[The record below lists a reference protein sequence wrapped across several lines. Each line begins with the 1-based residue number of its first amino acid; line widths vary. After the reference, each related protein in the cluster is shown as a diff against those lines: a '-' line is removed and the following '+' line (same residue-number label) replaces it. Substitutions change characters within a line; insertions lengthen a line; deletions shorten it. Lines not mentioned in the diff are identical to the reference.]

1 MGLSRNGQNLLFNK
15 NGRRT
20 VESLLLSICLLVPI
34 PSGANA
40 AASVTISQIASGPT
54 PFISFIDLNGFHGTS
69 LKKISFRIEPKPGS
83 TAEAIQATYGASY
96 LKTRG
101 YLNTASGE
109 LRLPIFGLY
118 QTYNNQVLISYTKTS
133 GKKTLSVPLQTETWD
148 NSCNDSFTNRTDVVA
163 RDESVKLG
171 YSFFMLKGWVC
182 DAHPV
187 VLDIDGEIRWVGTA
201 GNGEQGSTFFGNS
214 MYLGSG
220 SQLYKMELDGTYE
233 QVGDYSE
240 QGYYT
245 FHHNIDY
252 GKRGLLLELNHNSD
266 VQDVEADI
274 IEVDKNGALLKEWDI
289 GSILDEAMIAGGDDP
304 SGFVDHNGGDWFHNN
319 AATYWKQKNQL
330 VVSSRENFVS
340 GIGYDDKKMKWILG
354 DPEKAWYQY
363 ASLRAFA
370 LTLPAGDH
378 LPIGQH
384 AVSITSKGNLMLFD
398 NGLQSFNHA
407 LSGSS
412 RGYSAPRQYTINE
425 RSKMARE
432 VWNYEHDQEVW
443 SPICSSIY
451 QDGSSYL
458 INYASEGSGIRL
470 VGLDS
475 RSKIGF
481 EWILSGTQFF
491 YGWNAFPIHLEK
503 VSY

>member
-1 MGLSRNGQNLLFNK
+1 MSKKRK
-15 NGRRT
+15 RT
-20 VESLLLSICLLVPI
+20 VASIFLIICLIVPF

-40 AASVTISQIASGPT
+40 AATVTVSQITPGPT
-54 PFISFIDLNGFHGTS
+54 PFISFIELAGFNGSS

-83 TAEAIQATYGASY
+83 TAKAIQATYGAPY
-96 LKTRG
+96 LKSRG

-109 LRLPIFGLY
+109 LSLPVFGLY

-133 GKKTLSVPLQTETWD
+133 GKKTLSVPVQTETWD
-148 NSCNDSFTNRTDVVA
+148 NSCNDSYTTRSEVVA
-163 RDESVKLG
+163 RDSSVKLN
-171 YSFFMLKGWVC
+171 YSFFMLKGWAC

-187 VLDIDGEIRWVGTA
+187 VLDVDGEIRWVGTA

-240 QGYYT
+240 QGYST

-266 VQDVEADI
+266 IEADI
-274 IEVDKNGALLKEWDI
+274 IEVDKNGVLLNEWDI
-289 GSILDEAMIAGGDDP
+289 GSIVDDAMIAGGDDP
-304 SGFVDHNGGDWFHNN
+304 SGFVNHDGGDWFHNN

-330 VVSSRENFVS
+330 VISSRENFVI
-340 GIGYDDKKMKWILG
+340 GIGYDDKKIKWILG
-354 DPEKAWYQY
+354 DPEKVWYQY
-363 ASLRAFA
+363 ESLRAFA
-370 LTLPAGDH
+370 LSLPAGDNP
-378 LPIGQH
+378 PIGQH
-384 AVSITSKGNLMLFD
+384 AVSITSRGNLMLFD
-398 NGLQSFNHA
+398 NGLQSFNHSP
-407 LSGSS
+407 SGSS
-412 RGYSAPRQYTINE
+412 RGYSAPRQYAINE
-425 RSKMARE
+425 RSKTARE
-432 VWNYEHDQEVW
+432 VWSYEHDQEVW

-458 INYASEGSGIRL
+458 INYASENSGIRL

-475 RSKIGF
+475 RNQVAF

-491 YGWNAFPIHLEK
+491 DGWNAFPIHLENL
-503 VSY
+503 SY